1 MDDVTGD
8 SFTLQ
13 DLACAIPS
21 KCSIE
26 RVPDPS
32 SMKSSDED
40 SNLLGSDG
48 LPVRLSGE
56 WIRRKHHYLDRYC
69 AITAT
74 GMKNRFSERV
84 FLDVMSGPG
93 LCRIKDSGEELSGSP
108 LIAMKHDFTKFVFV
122 ESDGDLATAL
132 EKRIQN
138 HPKAKL
144 STIIHRDWTREVAAG
159 RLTFSGLVVAF
170 VDPTGIKQVPWEAMK
185 QLLTSNPK
193 IDILATLQYAMGITL
208 NVYQY
213 LDSGSEQTTAL
224 DTFLGERDW
233 RSWPREATDAAF
245 TARVINSWVEKLG
258 ALGFQGSGQI
268 TVEANG
274 SPLYH
279 LALFS
284 RHPKADEFWRKI
296 ATIDESGQRELL

>member
-1 MDDVTGD
+1 
-8 SFTLQ
+8 
-13 DLACAIPS
+13 
-21 KCSIE
+21 
-26 RVPDPS
+26 
-32 SMKSSDED
+32 MKSSDEG

-144 STIIHRDWTREVAAG
+144 STVIHHDWTREVAAG
-159 RLTFSGLVVAF
+159 RLTFSEGLVVAF
-170 VDPTGIKQVPWEAMK
+170 VDPTGIKQAPWEAMK

-208 NVYQY
+208 NLYQY
-213 LDSGSEQTTAL
+213 LESGSEQTTAL
-224 DTFLGERDW
+224 AHFLVKGTGEVGLEKRRTLPSRHASLVVGLKSSARLGFKAAVKLRSRRMARLFIVLRCLAVIRRRTNFGER
-233 RSWPREATDAAF
+233 
-245 TARVINSWVEKLG
+245 
-258 ALGFQGSGQI
+258 
-268 TVEANG
+268 
-274 SPLYH
+274 SP
-279 LALFS
+279 
-284 RHPKADEFWRKI
+284 P
-296 ATIDESGQRELL
+296 

>member
-1 MDDVTGD
+1 
-8 SFTLQ
+8 
-13 DLACAIPS
+13 
-21 KCSIE
+21 
-26 RVPDPS
+26 
-32 SMKSSDED
+32 MKSSNEEF
-40 SNLLGSDG
+40 SRVGSDG
-48 LPVRLSGE
+48 LPVRLSGG

-74 GMKNRFSERV
+74 GMKNRFSERI

-93 LCRIKDSGEELSGSP
+93 MCQIKDTGEELPGSP
-108 LIAMKHDFTKFVFV
+108 FIAMKHDFTKFVFV
-122 ESDGDLATAL
+122 ESDRNLASALKERVEAQPKAELATV
-132 EKRIQN
+132 I
-138 HPKAKL
+138 P
-144 STIIHRDWTREVAAG
+144 RDWTQEVGVG
-159 RLTFSGLVVAF
+159 RLTFAKGLVVAF

-185 QLLTSNPK
+185 QLLTNNPK

-233 RSWPREATDAAF
+233 RGWPREVTDAAF
-245 TARVINSWVEKLG
+245 TIRVINRWVEKLG
-258 ALGFQGSGQI
+258 ALGFQGSRQI

-274 SPLYH
+274 SPLYR

-296 ATIDESGQRELL
+296 ITIDESGQRELL